1 MIIAGVTGTI
11 GTGKST
17 VARMFAELGAYVIDH
32 DKISREVVEPGKPAW
47 QAIAGF
53 FGSAVLN
60 DDRSINRQA
69 LADIVFSDRAS
80 LQKLNSIVHPAVF
93 EEDQK
98 QVEERKRVDPDGL
111 VIKDVPLLLEAGPE
125 FAHLLVDKIIVVFA
139 SPDVQIKR
147 LIARGVP
154 GEDARNR
161 IRTQLPVSE
170 KTRYADF
177 VVNNDGTL
185 DETMQQVKDI
195 YLKLMDGPRS
205 DVFALDG

>member
-17 VARMFAELGAYVIDH
+17 VARMFAELGAFVIDH

-47 QAIAGF
+47 QRIVDF
-53 FGSAVLN
+53 FGSSVLN

-69 LADIVFSDRAS
+69 LAGIVFSDRAK

-93 EEDQK
+93 EEDQRL
-98 QVEERKRVDPDGL
+98 VEERKRVDPDGL

-125 FAHLLVDKIIVVFA
+125 MAHLLVDKIIVVFA
-139 SPDVQIKR
+139 SPDVQLKR

-154 GEDARNR
+154 DEDARNR
-161 IRTQLPVSE
+161 MATQLPVRE

-185 DETMQQVKDI
+185 EETMQQVKTI
-195 YLKLMDGPRS
+195 YSTLMGRPPK
-205 DVFALDG
+205 

>member
-17 VARMFAELGAYVIDH
+17 VARMFAELGAFVIDH
-32 DKISREVVEPGKPAW
+32 DKISREVVEPGRPAW
-47 QAIAGF
+47 QAIADY

-69 LADIVFSDRAS
+69 LAGIVFSDPAM
-80 LQKLNSIVHPAVF
+80 LKKLNSIVHPAVF

-98 QVEERKRVDPDGL
+98 QVEERKQIDPDVL

-125 FAHLLVDKIIVVFA
+125 FAHLLVDKIIVVSA
-139 SPDVQIKR
+139 SPDIQLKR

-154 GEDARNR
+154 DEDARNR
-161 IRTQLPVSE
+161 MRTQLPVTE

-185 DETMQQVKDI
+185 DETMQQVRDI
-195 YLKLMDGPRS
+195 YSKLMGRPPK
-205 DVFALDG
+205 

>member
-17 VARMFAELGAYVIDH
+17 VARMFADLGAFVIDH

-47 QAIAGF
+47 QAIADY
-53 FGSAVLN
+53 FGNSVLN

-69 LADIVFSDRAS
+69 LAGIVFSDPAK
-80 LQKLNSIVHPAVF
+80 LQKLNSIVHPAVLG
-93 EEDQK
+93 EDQRLVEDRK
-98 QVEERKRVDPDGL
+98 QVDPDGL
-111 VIKDVPLLLEAGPE
+111 IIKDVPLLLEAGPE

-154 GEDARNR
+154 EDDARNR
-161 IRTQLPVSE
+161 IRTQLPVAE

-185 DETMQQVKDI
+185 DETLLQVKEI
-195 YLKLMDGPRS
+195 YSKLMGRPS
-205 DVFALDG
+205 K